1 MVKEY
6 MMSKPNYSK
15 KEKITYLKS
24 SHGGGTRENVKKS
37 N

>member
-1 MVKEY
+1 

-15 KEKITYLKS
+15 KAKITYLKS
-24 SHGGGTRENVKKS
+24 FHGGGTRENAKKS